1 MNGERQDNGGIPR
14 AIRHSM
20 ERVGDQIR
28 QLPNEY
34 ELTDISPFATSAAV
48 YFMDGYSDAT
58 VQLRE
63 SGEILR
69 FEFHDQ
75 STSIAASS
83 PFVHRAAGQDEV
95 FVPAPPPLRPVA
107 RAPFGT
113 PETYQRSTA
122 THAMQVISMDMRGV
136 DGHSRLLIGLP
147 YAELHPEIFFRSGLF
162 EGGDDAQSYGVV
174 QSLTEFVDPELG
186 EPSVRSNGYPARSFF
201 AIYHLIETP
210 IGALFNKR
218 ASQME
223 LQPSSDG
230 KLALSLPP
238 IPFEYTLM
246 NGPIP
251 LYAAEEPDGPPL
263 GDVTVA
269 HHRSGEAAQFASEA
283 AWPWHAIDLVRIS
296 AAREHLSDR

>member
-1 MNGERQDNGGIPR
+1 L
-14 AIRHSM
+14 
-20 ERVGDQIR
+20 GDQLR
-28 QLPNEY
+28 HFPQEY

-69 FEFHDQ
+69 FEFHDR

-83 PFVHRAAGQDEV
+83 PFVHRAGAQEEV
-95 FVPAPPPLRPVA
+95 FAPAPPPLRPLA
-107 RAPFGT
+107 RAPDGT
-113 PETYQRSTA
+113 PEAYDRSTT
-122 THAMQVISMDMRGV
+122 THAMQVVSMDMRGL

-147 YAELHPEIFFRSGLF
+147 YAELHPEIFFRPGLL
-162 EGGDDAQSYGVV
+162 EGGDDGQSYGVV
-174 QSLTEFVDPELG
+174 QSLTEFIDPEVG
-186 EPSVRSNGYPARSFF
+186 GPTIRSNGYPARSFF

-223 LQPSSDG
+223 LQPSADG

-251 LYAAEEPDGPPL
+251 LYAVEEPDGPPL
-263 GDVTVA
+263 GDVTLA

-283 AWPWHAIDLVRIS
+283 AWPWHAIDVETIAAVRE
-296 AAREHLSDR
+296 RLGYR